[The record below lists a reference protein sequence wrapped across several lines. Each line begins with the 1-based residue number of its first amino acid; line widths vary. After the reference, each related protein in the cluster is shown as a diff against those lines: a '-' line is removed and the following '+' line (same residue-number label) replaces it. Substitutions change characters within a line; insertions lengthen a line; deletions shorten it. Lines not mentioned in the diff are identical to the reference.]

1 MCKVCRRLLW
11 PVISLAAVV
20 AGSGLAVAG
29 SDDPNAAR
37 VGEKNALSGYVGS
50 VGDRLLIGV
59 NSLLTFPA
67 DPVVGALDPLEE
79 FAQLPGGVVSQY
91 FVGLGQGALLGAY
104 RASMGALDIAFSP
117 VTPVVML
124 SPEPRYL
131 LFKGAEHEVY

>member
-1 MCKVCRRLLW
+1 MGKICRRLLW

-20 AGSGLAVAG
+20 AGSGLAVAD
-29 SDDPNAAR
+29 SDDPNATR

-50 VGDRLLIGV
+50 VGNRLLIGV

-67 DPVVGALDPLEE
+67 DPVV
-79 FAQLPGGVVSQY
+79 
-91 FVGLGQGALLGAY
+91 
-104 RASMGALDIAFSP
+104 GALDIAFSP

-131 LFKGAEHEVY
+131 LFEGAEHEVY